1 MVSLAER
8 MGYLQGLR
16 AGFVGVAVL
25 SALLFPGFVG
35 ASLRDVATVSF
46 AYFAL
51 TGVIEAVRRIGGGR
65 HLYVVA
71 GMLLADGVYLAW
83 IMYLTGFVQ
92 SPLRFM
98 LYLHLVAVTLLAS
111 YRTGLKIALWHS
123 LLFFVVFHAQ
133 LADLLDPRGPG
144 VVVTGVDELIEYRP
158 SLFNV
163 MAFWLV
169 ALGTSVFSFLNERE
183 LRRRKNDLEAL
194 NEMGV
199 EFESVSDAG
208 KVAESYLTKVCDA
221 LGFRRGVVVAG
232 PAGAL
237 KVLAGRGTGA
247 PVDPTAP
254 VRSDA
259 GVVAEAWSRRE
270 TISFDSLDPV
280 LNPVLA
286 ELFPGGRNLLVSP
299 MVADGNPLGVLVV
312 EQRRRRHRVE
322 RRVLATIGQF
332 TSHAAL
338 ALRNAWLLEEVRRMA
353 DTDGLTGL
361 GNRRSFERALEREV
375 ARAARTG
382 EQLTLVLLDIDRF
395 KALNDRF
402 GHQVGDRVL
411 RATGAALAA
420 ASRDFDTAARYG
432 GEEFVVLLPGCTSQ
446 AALVAAERLRAAVA
460 GVDGEV
466 RITASAGVATLPL
479 NASDAGELVRAADQ
493 ALYESKRR
501 GRDVT
506 TQSGAASAGPH
517 GEAGAAFAGPHGE
530 AGAASAGPHGEAG
543 AASAGPQ
550 AYVARPDR
558 AGSAL

>member
-16 AGFVGVAVL
+16 AGFVAVAV
-25 SALLFPGFVG
+25 ACAVLFPGFVG
-35 ASLRDVATVSF
+35 ASLRDLAMVSF

-51 TGVIEAVRRIGGGR
+51 TALIEAVRRIGGGR

-98 LYLHLVAVTLLAS
+98 LYLHLIAVTLLAS

-133 LADLLDPRGPG
+133 LADLLDPRGATAL
-144 VVVTGVDELIEYRP
+144 TGVDRLIEYRP

-169 ALGTSVFSFLNERE
+169 ALGTAVFSFLNERE

-199 EFESVSDAG
+199 EFESVGDAR

-221 LGFRRGVVVAG
+221 LGLKRGLVVAG
-232 PAGAL
+232 SGGDLSVIAARGAEGL
-237 KVLAGRGTGA
+237 GRFVAEDRGI
-247 PVDPTAP
+247 
-254 VRSDA
+254 
-259 GVVAEAWSRRE
+259 VAEAWSRRE
-270 TISFDSLDPV
+270 TIFVRELDPV
-280 LNPVLA
+280 DDDVLSA
-286 ELFPGGRNLLVSP
+286 LLPGVRNLLVTP
-299 MVADGNPLGVLVV
+299 LVADGNPLGLLVV
-312 EQRRRRHRVE
+312 EQKRRGHRLE
-322 RRVLATIGQF
+322 RRVLSTIGQF

-338 ALRNAWLLEEVRRMA
+338 ALRNAWLLEEIRRMA

-361 GNRRSFERALEREV
+361 SNRRSFELALEREV
-375 ARAARTG
+375 ARAARKG
-382 EQLTLVLLDIDRF
+382 EHLSLVLLDIDHF
-395 KALNDRF
+395 KDLNDRY

-411 RATGAALAA
+411 RDAGAALTAV
-420 ASRDFDTAARYG
+420 SRDFDTAARYG
-432 GEEFVVLLPGCTSQ
+432 GEEFVVLLPSCSAGE
-446 AALVAAERLRAAVA
+446 ALGTAERLRAAIA
-460 GVDGEV
+460 GVDGDLG
-466 RITASAGVATLPL
+466 ITASAGVATIPL
-479 NASDAGELVRAADQ
+479 NASDAAGLVRAADE

-501 GRDVT
+501 GRNVT
-506 TQSGAASAGPH
+506 TGSGFPPSEATPEPAVSA
-517 GEAGAAFAGPHGE
+517 
-530 AGAASAGPHGEAG
+530 
-543 AASAGPQ
+543 
-550 AYVARPDR
+550 V
-558 AGSAL
+558 